1 MRTPVGLGAAVLM
14 LSLGVAGQL
23 TAQGSRTAVG
33 AYVGYSRTDLKGA
46 DAQDAEARQ
55 GALTGVY
62 LHFPLSRVFAIRPE
76 LTFALKGGST
86 STDDGS
92 VFDIELAYLE
102 FPVLAQFAVPTGRF
116 RPVLFAGP
124 APALRIGCD
133 FLLFTPQGPGDPV
146 LQNRVTCGRD
156 EVAVVRTLDLG
167 FVVGGGIAGV
177 WPLAAL
183 SLEARVTSGI
193 RSVFDDVEVRNR
205 AFGVVLGL
213 TF

>member
-1 MRTPVGLGAAVLM
+1 MRTRVGLGAAVLM
-14 LSLGVAGQL
+14 LSLGVAGRL

-46 DAQDAEARQ
+46 GAQEAEARQ

-62 LHFPLSRVFAIRPE
+62 LHFPLSRAFAIRPE
-76 LTFALKGGST
+76 LTFALKGGSIT
-86 STDDGS
+86 TDDGS
-92 VFDIELAYLE
+92 VRDIELAYLE

-133 FLLFTPQGPGDPV
+133 LLLFIPQGPGDPV
-146 LQNRVTCGRD
+146 LQERRTCGRD
-156 EVAVVRTLDLG
+156 DVAVRTLDLG

-183 SLEARVTSGI
+183 SLEARVTSGL

>member
-1 MRTPVGLGAAVLM
+1 MRTLAGLGAAVLM
-14 LSLGVAGQL
+14 LSLAAPGEL
-23 TAQGSRTAVG
+23 TGQGSRTAVG
-33 AYVGYSRTDLKGA
+33 AYVGYSRTDLGGA
-46 DAQDAEARQ
+46 DAQEIEARQ

-62 LHFPLSRVFAIRPE
+62 LHFPLSRVVAIRPE

-86 STDDGS
+86 TLGDGS
-92 VFDIELAYLE
+92 VIDVELAYLE
-102 FPVLAQFAVPTGRF
+102 FPVLAKFSLPSGRF

-133 FLLFTPQGPGDPV
+133 FLLFTPQGPGEPV
-146 LQNRVTCGRD
+146 LEDRITCGRD
-156 EVAVVRTLDLG
+156 EVANVRTLDLG
-167 FVVGGGIAGV
+167 LVLGGGIAGV

-183 SLEARVTSGI
+183 SLEARVTAGL

-205 AFGVVLGL
+205 ALGIVLGL